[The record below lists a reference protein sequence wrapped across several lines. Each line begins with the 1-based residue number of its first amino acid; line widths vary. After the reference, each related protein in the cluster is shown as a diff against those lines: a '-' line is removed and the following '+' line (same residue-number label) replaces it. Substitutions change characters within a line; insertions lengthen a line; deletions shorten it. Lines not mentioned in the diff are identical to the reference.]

1 MADTPGVGFNL
12 FGTAEYWR
20 YIEIHCP
27 NCGACSVWQTEDVSV
42 ANDQRAN
49 MCLECNCCFYISAL
63 QVATDWGSV
72 LRRKAIRKGNGVP
85 TSGPFLVLKHAAQ
98 D

>member
-27 NCGACSVWQTEDVSV
+27 NCGACSVWQCEDVSV
-42 ANDQRAN
+42 SNEQRAN
-49 MCLECNCCFYISAL
+49 LCLDCNCYFYISAVS
-63 QVATDWGSV
+63 VASDWATV
-72 LRRKAIRKGNGVP
+72 LRRKAIRAGGSVNTK
-85 TSGPFLVLKHAAQ
+85 PFLVLRHAAQ